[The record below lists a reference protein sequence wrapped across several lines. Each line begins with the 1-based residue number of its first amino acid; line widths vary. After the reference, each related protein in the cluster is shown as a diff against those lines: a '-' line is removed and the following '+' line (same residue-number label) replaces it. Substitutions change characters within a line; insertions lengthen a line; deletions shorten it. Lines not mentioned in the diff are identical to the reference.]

1 MAIQNRSNFII
12 DETAIEEWRKYMGN
26 RTMNEAFIDVKNY
39 HSQHIA
45 ATLNLAAVAD
55 GGLFLTDIPNTDLT
69 VLEVRLAD
77 KGSIGLYSRAEA
89 SSLAGLILDILGAQ
103 AATHH

>member
-1 MAIQNRSNFII
+1 MNIANNAIIM
-12 DETAIEEWRKYMGN
+12 DETAWASYLDYRQGRPDYEIIQEIE
-26 RTMNEAFIDVKNY
+26 DY
-39 HSQHIA
+39 HRQHIA

-77 KGSIGLYSRAEA
+77 RVSIGLYSRAEA